1 MNKLGLLFIVVTDVI
16 GWALVYWGWRYNALP
31 ALVALSSCAVL
42 FGSLL
47 RLMSVMDAPFYDRRA
62 AHSYANMACCA
73 SCIGA
78 VAAFFL

>member
-1 MNKLGLLFIVVTDVI
+1 MTRQGFAFVVVTDVI
-16 GWALVYWGWRYNALP
+16 GWALIYWCWRYNALA

-47 RLMSVMDAPFYDRRA
+47 RLQSIMDAPFYDRRA

>member
-1 MNKLGLLFIVVTDVI
+1 MSKSGVLFIVVIDVI
-16 GWALVYWGWRYNALP
+16 GWGLIYWAWRYNALA

-47 RLMSVMDAPFYDRRA
+47 RLQSIMDAQFYDRRA
-62 AHSYANMACCA
+62 AHSYANMACWA
-73 SCIGA
+73 SVVGA